1 MEPNVP
7 DETSD
12 VGRGTVNASRGP
24 SATDDFV
31 AILTGDLRQPPA
43 VQDTRKEC
51 KVSVLPR
58 HAQAE
63 VYLSNYIRLGLIT
76 VAEDGTATYA
86 PNEETENM
94 EVPAGMRKKW
104 LSVPK
109 KAPQTGRRGSTHKG
123 KAVASRAQRSS
134 RDESE
139 RSDTSLHAGPSRKR
153 RRRTSDATS
162 FVPSDASR
170 SPASVRPTSR
180 NESVDELDEDA
191 DGGTDDSAEDDTED
205 SEAEKE
211 ANDREVRAEPELTRK
226 WLSKP
231 RRSTGMDRYELA
243 AEEASLATDRSKL
256 ALEIAKA
263 GGDNAHYAANKVE
276 AAERRVAILERKV
289 AKLESDLED
298 SNQRTATLESRLAKL
313 SKDVRK
319 MRK

>member
-1 MEPNVP
+1 
-7 DETSD
+7 
-12 VGRGTVNASRGP
+12 
-24 SATDDFV
+24 
-31 AILTGDLRQPPA
+31 
-43 VQDTRKEC
+43 
-51 KVSVLPR
+51 
-58 HAQAE
+58 
-63 VYLSNYIRLGLIT
+63 
-76 VAEDGTATYA
+76 
-86 PNEETENM
+86 M

-123 KAVASRAQRSS
+123 KAVASRAHASS

-139 RSDTSLHAGPSRKR
+139 RSDTALRAGPSRKR

-170 SPASVRPTSR
+170 SPASVRPTSS

-191 DGGTDDSAEDDTED
+191 DGAQDEIDGEDDSAEDDTED

-231 RRSTGMDRYELA
+231 RRSTGMDR
-243 AEEASLATDRSKL
+243 
-256 ALEIAKA
+256 
-263 GGDNAHYAANKVE
+263 

>member
-1 MEPNVP
+1 
-7 DETSD
+7 
-12 VGRGTVNASRGP
+12 
-24 SATDDFV
+24 
-31 AILTGDLRQPPA
+31 
-43 VQDTRKEC
+43 
-51 KVSVLPR
+51 
-58 HAQAE
+58 
-63 VYLSNYIRLGLIT
+63 
-76 VAEDGTATYA
+76 
-86 PNEETENM
+86 M

-139 RSDTSLHAGPSRKR
+139 RSDTALRAGPSRKR
-153 RRRTSDATS
+153 RRRTSDTTS

-191 DGGTDDSAEDDTED
+191 DGGTGAVGVTATDEDEIDGEDDSAEDDTED

>member
-1 MEPNVP
+1 
-7 DETSD
+7 
-12 VGRGTVNASRGP
+12 
-24 SATDDFV
+24 
-31 AILTGDLRQPPA
+31 
-43 VQDTRKEC
+43 
-51 KVSVLPR
+51 
-58 HAQAE
+58 
-63 VYLSNYIRLGLIT
+63 
-76 VAEDGTATYA
+76 
-86 PNEETENM
+86 
-94 EVPAGMRKKW
+94 MRKKW

-123 KAVASRAQRSS
+123 KPLPR
-134 RDESE
+134 
-139 RSDTSLHAGPSRKR
+139 GPNAAPVTR
-153 RRRTSDATS
+153 
-162 FVPSDASR
+162 SDASR
-170 SPASVRPTSR
+170 SPASVRPTSS

-191 DGGTDDSAEDDTED
+191 DGGTA
-205 SEAEKE
+205 KRRKRQI
-211 ANDREVRAEPELTRK
+211 DREVRAEPELTRK